1 MLNLVKRF
9 NPVHTDTNVLQFH
22 EQPESQF
29 QTQLITSISFS
40 LIQLVSE
47 NRSRPSFK
55 SKIKAQAHSPFT
67 SLSIPSISV
76 CDYLHRLWKYSKM
89 EETSLIIGLIY
100 IEFLSE
106 LFYNDKIVLTEFN
119 VHRILFCCII
129 IAVKFN
135 KDKYYT
141 NRYYSKI
148 GGMDLRQLNEMEME
162 LLLNINFDLY
172 IEDFL

>member
-100 IEFLSE
+100 IDRLCKKK
-106 LFYNDKIVLTEFN
+106 KIVLTEFK

-135 KDKYYT
+135 EDKYYT

>member
-55 SKIKAQAHSPFT
+55 SKIKAQAHSPF
-67 SLSIPSISV
+67 
-76 CDYLHRLWKYSKM
+76 K
-89 EETSLIIGLIY
+89 ETSLIIGLIY
-100 IEFLSE
+100 IDRLCKKK
-106 LFYNDKIVLTEFN
+106 KIVLTEFN

-135 KDKYYT
+135 EDKYYT

-172 IEDFL
+172 IEDKVYDKYYRNLCRDD

>member
-55 SKIKAQAHSPFT
+55 SKIKAQAHSPF
-67 SLSIPSISV
+67 
-76 CDYLHRLWKYSKM
+76 K
-89 EETSLIIGLIY
+89 ETSLIIGLIY
-100 IEFLSE
+100 IDRLCKKK
-106 LFYNDKIVLTEFN
+106 KIVLTEF
-119 VHRILFCCII
+119 
-129 IAVKFN
+129 K
-135 KDKYYT
+135 
-141 NRYYSKI
+141 
-148 GGMDLRQLNEMEME
+148 
-162 LLLNINFDLY
+162 
-172 IEDFL
+172 

>member
-67 SLSIPSISV
+67 SLSIPSIT
-76 CDYLHRLWKYSKM
+76 CAI
-89 EETSLIIGLIY
+89 TFIGFGSIQKGR
-100 IEFLSE
+100 
-106 LFYNDKIVLTEFN
+106 DKS
-119 VHRILFCCII
+119 
-129 IAVKFN
+129 
-135 KDKYYT
+135 D
-141 NRYYSKI
+141 NRTDI
-148 GGMDLRQLNEMEME
+148 H
-162 LLLNINFDLY
+162 
-172 IEDFL
+172 